1 MRKMGKRIEFTK
13 EQKKEI
19 QRKFSK
25 AKKLKDIKSYKRV
38 QVLNMRRLGKTR
50 EEISEATGYHAQ
62 TISDIVTQ
70 YIEKGMESLIGNHYT
85 SHNRRMSFE
94 EESAFLEQFREE
106 AESGLL
112 ISVKK
117 ILEKYE
123 EMTGK
128 ESNTSTIYA
137 LLKRHGWRKV
147 KPRPRHPG
155 SASEEEKESS
165 KKNQLKMAG
174 NPIGKISHQLRSRV
188 RKNQRSNADVRRPSG
203 IWENKRARELLGA
216 AERKTIST
224 QSVNPRV

>member
-1 MRKMGKRIEFTK
+1 MSRRIEFTK

-50 EEISEATGYHAQ
+50 LEISEATGYHPQ
-62 TISDIVTQ
+62 TISDIVSQ
-70 YIEKGMESLIGNHYT
+70 YIIKGMDSLIGNHYT

-94 EESAFLEQFREE
+94 EEATFLEQFREE
-106 AESGLL
+106 AESGLV

-117 ILEKYE
+117 ILKKYE
-123 EMTGK
+123 EATGK

-155 SASEEEKESS
+155 SASEEEQESS
-165 KKNQLKMAG
+165 KKLTQNGRKSYWR
-174 NPIGKISHQLRSRV
+174 NISST
-188 RKNQRSNADVRRPSG
+188 
-203 IWENKRARELLGA
+203 
-216 AERKTIST
+216 AEQVTKKSKG
-224 QSVNPRV
+224 QS